1 MKSQSRDTTR
11 TAEQVLIELA
21 RRAPVWKRLAQVV
34 ALNQALRMLTMADLR
49 RRYPQAA
56 EAELRRRLAARVL
69 SRDEVIRAYG
79 FDPEQVGC

>member
-34 ALNQALRMLTMADLR
+34 ALNQALRMLAMADLR
-49 RRYPQAA
+49 RHYPQAT

-69 SRDEVIRAYG
+69 ARDEVIRAYG
-79 FDPEQVGC
+79 FDPEQEGY